1 MVPITKE
8 QWRTS
13 LCRYIRDHKAA
24 FSYILHDIWD
34 VGGSVDEVV
43 NVLLRPFEW
52 SPVGS
57 DERGA
62 VTVLV
67 SIKEF
72 KMGEEVLTDYG
83 ACGKNEGAWGHRSH
97 GGGKERR

>member
-1 MVPITKE
+1 MQAVLAGAGCMANEADSPHEVNTAIGHV
-8 QWRTS
+8 S
-13 LCRYIRDHKAA
+13 AA
-24 FSYILHDIWD
+24 
-34 VGGSVDEVV
+34 
-43 NVLLRPFEW
+43 
-52 SPVGS
+52 PVGS

-67 SIKEF
+67 SIKEI